1 MTISYMN
8 EYFFGTKIDDFNYL
22 DDISISCCLNE
33 NSSLFANSDL
43 FTLKIYTK
51 SHKDEFFTALRNV
64 KINVIVC
71 PAFVQMNFV
80 FFSLFIYFLYVFF
93 HYLFFCLH
101 YWHYLFCFFTLTD
114 ISFISIVPKF
124 ISMTKTFVEYP

>member
-22 DDISISCCLNE
+22 DDISIPCCLNE

-51 SHKDEFFTALRNV
+51 SHKDEFFTALRNL

-93 HYLFFCLH
+93 FSLFIFL
-101 YWHYLFCFFTLTD
+101 FTLLAL
-114 ISFISIVPKF
+114 SFLFLYINRYILHLHCSKIYKYDKNF
-124 ISMTKTFVEYP
+124 C